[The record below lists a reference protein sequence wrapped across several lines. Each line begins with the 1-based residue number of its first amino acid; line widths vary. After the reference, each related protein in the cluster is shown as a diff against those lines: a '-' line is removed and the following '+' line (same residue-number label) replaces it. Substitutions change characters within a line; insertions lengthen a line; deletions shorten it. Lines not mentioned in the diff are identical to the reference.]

1 MLVLSATPT
10 TFVFQIATP
19 KTRVF
24 LSATITTVPI
34 ERGAS
39 HGGGSLTHK
48 RTLTLGHG
56 TSLPV
61 LSGNKEIE
69 EVHHVTF
76 LFVLV
81 VTTCVPEVLNQIQT
95 LP

>member
-1 MLVLSATPT
+1 M
-10 TFVFQIATP
+10 
-19 KTRVF
+19 
-24 LSATITTVPI
+24 
-34 ERGAS
+34 
-39 HGGGSLTHK
+39 THK

-56 TSLPV
+56 LYLPV

-81 VTTCVPEVLNQIQT
+81 VTTIVLEVLNQIFADV
-95 LP
+95 